1 MLGFAS
7 VRAAGHADGALGSVD
22 TERLVGEV
30 VAFLREHRPDV
41 VLTFGPEG
49 APTGHRDHRV
59 ISRIAT
65 TAFFL
70 AGLATEFPE
79 QLETLAPH
87 ASGRLYY
94 VSWPPP
100 DPASEFPRLAVPLT
114 ARLDIRAHH
123 TRMRE
128 AFMAHTTQR
137 EHLGRFEM
145 LALTDDECFALAA
158 GVPQPAAIVDD
169 LFQGL

>member
-1 MLGFAS
+1 VRSLG
-7 VRAAGHADGALGSVD
+7 HPDGALGTVD
-22 TERLVGEV
+22 IERLVGEI
-30 VAFLREHRPDV
+30 VACVREHRPEI

-59 ISRIAT
+59 ISRAAT

-70 AGLATEFPE
+70 AGLSTEFSD
-79 QLETLAPH
+79 QLAATPAHTPR
-87 ASGRLYY
+87 RLFY

-100 DPASEFPRLAVPLT
+100 APDAEFPRLAVPAT
-114 ARLDIRAHH
+114 GRVDIRAQHA
-123 TRMRE
+123 RMRE
-128 AFMAHTTQR
+128 AFMAHATQR
-137 EHLGRFEM
+137 QHLDRFEL

-158 GVPQPAAIVDD
+158 GVPQPAALIDD